1 MNEADFQRLL
11 DASAAETRKQ
21 IDDLRTHV
29 DDSARETRKH
39 VDETAAEM
47 RKHVDETTADTRK
60 HVDET
65 AADTRTQFEVMA
77 ADLRH
82 QFVIHTEYL
91 DDKFQ
96 LVVETV
102 THLSA
107 KIDHVEATLRD
118 EMQRE
123 FADTRAMIKFSH
135 AELDRRV
142 TSLETRVERLEGSAP

>member
-11 DASAAETRKQ
+11 EASAVETRKQ

-39 VDETAAEM
+39 VDETAAE
-47 RKHVDETTADTRK
+47 TRK
-60 HVDET
+60 YVDVT
-65 AADTRTQFEVMA
+65 AADTRKQFEVMA

-142 TSLETRVERLEGSAP
+142 TNLETRVERLEGSAP

>member
-11 DASAAETRKQ
+11 EASAAETRKHVDETAAGTRKQ

-29 DDSARETRKH
+29 DLSTAETRKH
-39 VDETAAEM
+39 VD
-47 RKHVDETTADTRK
+47 V
-60 HVDET
+60 T
-65 AADTRTQFEVMA
+65 AADTRKQFEVMA

-107 KIDHVEATLRD
+107 KIDHVEATVRD

-123 FADTRAMIKFSH
+123 FADTRAMIKFAH

-142 TSLETRVERLEGSAP
+142 TNLETRVERLEGSAP